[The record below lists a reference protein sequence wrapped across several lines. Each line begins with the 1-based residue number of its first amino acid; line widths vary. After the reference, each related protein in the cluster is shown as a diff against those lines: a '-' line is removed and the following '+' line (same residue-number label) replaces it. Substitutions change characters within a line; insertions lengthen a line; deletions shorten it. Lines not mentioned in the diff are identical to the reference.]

1 MTVKRQGA
9 VAQLTLSRPGAHNA
23 ITWAMYEQLERHLGD
38 LAGDDTVRA
47 VVVRGDGR
55 HFAAGTDIGQFRG
68 FSGADGV
75 RYEERIDSIM
85 SRLVDMPKPT
95 IAAVQGYAVGAGLI
109 ISTCCDLRYA
119 TPAATFGAPMA
130 RTLGNCLSLKNYR
143 RLAEALG
150 VMRSKEL
157 MFTARLLPAQEALQA
172 GFLTAVLEEET
183 FFAEVMEIARAVA
196 QHAPLTILATKE
208 AYRRLREESEA
219 RLGSFDD
226 VVERVYGSEDFAE
239 GSRSYLEKRPP
250 TWQGR

>member
-1 MTVKRQGA
+1 VTVKRQGA

-130 RTLGNCLSLKNYR
+130 RTLGNW
-143 RLAEALG
+143 LG

-183 FFAEVMEIARAVA
+183 FFTEVMEIARAVA